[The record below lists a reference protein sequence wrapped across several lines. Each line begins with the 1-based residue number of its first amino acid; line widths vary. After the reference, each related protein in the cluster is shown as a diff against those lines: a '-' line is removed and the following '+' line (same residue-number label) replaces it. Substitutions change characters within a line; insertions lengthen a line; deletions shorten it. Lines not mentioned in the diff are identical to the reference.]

1 MVLHSVFETQK
12 TPVASTEPP
21 SSPQPPMS
29 SSVPSSKPQP
39 LRSLVF
45 SNFKWPLEYP
55 SSTTAS
61 NHHHRFCN
69 VLSESTPDSEPHA
82 NDLPAVN
89 EDHSSLAVRKLADST
104 LFPGSE
110 PQLAHPLKYD
120 HHLFGKLAGST
131 RTHSKSRCRNDPGPG
146 VTNGLS
152 FVGSSERLIV
162 KEAKKISENKSA
174 NSGRVMLKPGDK
186 SKAPDPKPK
195 IYIRISTK
203 NKSTAADGV
212 AKATEQTSPVAVEV
226 KELPPKPWNLRPK
239 KPSPK
244 TLHGDGVGVALRAG
258 GAPAQ
263 ETKTQ
268 HPVRASARARKG
280 TNSKV
285 SETIPRLCIALSKE
299 EIEEDIFMLT
309 GSKPAR
315 RPKKRAKT
323 VQKQLD
329 SVFPGLWL
337 TSITPESYNVSVA
350 PGKGN

>member
-1 MVLHSVFETQK
+1 MELHSVFETQE

-21 SSPQPPMS
+21 SPPQPPMS

-39 LRSLVF
+39 LRSFVF

-55 SSTTAS
+55 SSTTAA
-61 NHHHRFCN
+61 NHHNYHFCN

-82 NDLPAVN
+82 NDPPAVN
-89 EDHSSLAVRKLADST
+89 EDHTSLAVRELADAT

-120 HHLFGKLAGST
+120 HHSFGKLAGST
-131 RTHSKSRCRNDPGPG
+131 RTRSKSRCRNDPGPD

-162 KEAKKISENKSA
+162 KEAKKIPEKKPA
-174 NSGRVMLKPGDK
+174 NSIRVMLKPGDK

-203 NKSTAADGV
+203 NKSTADGA
-212 AKATEQTSPVAVEV
+212 AKATEQTSPVAAEV
-226 KELPPKPWNLRPK
+226 KELPPKPWNLRPR

-244 TLHGDGVGVALRAG
+244 SLHGDGVGVASRAG

-285 SETIPRLCIALSKE
+285 SEEIPRLSIALSKE
-299 EIEEDIFMLT
+299 EIEEDILLLT

-315 RPKKRAKT
+315 RPNKRAKT

-329 SVFPGLWL
+329 SVFPGLGL
-337 TSITPESYNVSVA
+337 SSITPESYNVSVA
-350 PGKGN
+350 PGKV

>member
-1 MVLHSVFETQK
+1 MELHSVFETK
-12 TPVASTEPP
+12 ETPVASTEPP
-21 SSPQPPMS
+21 SPPQPPMS
-29 SSVPSSKPQP
+29 SSVPSSKPNP
-39 LRSLVF
+39 LRSFVL

-55 SSTTAS
+55 SSTTAA
-61 NHHHRFCN
+61 NDHHYHFCN

-82 NDLPAVN
+82 NDPPAVTEN
-89 EDHSSLAVRKLADST
+89 HTSLAVRKLADAT

-120 HHLFGKLAGST
+120 HHLLGKLAGST
-131 RTHSKSRCRNDPGPG
+131 RTRSKSRCRNDPGPD

-162 KEAKKISENKSA
+162 KEAKKIPEKKPAKSI
-174 NSGRVMLKPGDK
+174 RVMLKPDDK

-195 IYIRISTK
+195 IYLRISTK
-203 NKSTAADGV
+203 NKSTADGA
-212 AKATEQTSPVAVEV
+212 AKATEQTSPVAAEV
-226 KELPPKPWNLRPK
+226 KELPPKPWNLRPR

-244 TLHGDGVGVALRAG
+244 SLDGDGVGVASRAG
-258 GAPAQ
+258 GA
-263 ETKTQ
+263 
-268 HPVRASARARKG
+268 SAWARKG

-285 SETIPRLCIALSKE
+285 SEEIPRLSIALSKE
-299 EIEEDIFMLT
+299 ETAEDILMLT

-329 SVFPGLWL
+329 V
-337 TSITPESYNVSVA
+337 N
-350 PGKGN
+350 